1 MQMMYDIIAHE
12 LKCKQLTDVT
22 PEDYLNFY
30 CLGNREDI
38 PEDSLKE
45 TSHHIGGDHKVPWL
59 LSPPL
64 SSRTLCACFGLFD
77 IIKL

>member
-30 CLGNREDI
+30 CLGKREDI

-45 TSHHIGGDHKVPWL
+45 TNGGDHKVP
-59 LSPPL
+59 
-64 SSRTLCACFGLFD
+64 
-77 IIKL
+77 